1 MKLKLCN
8 EMKMKMKMSDLPL
21 VIIYIPT
28 FNLCNVLKRTIDSVC
43 SQTYKNLEIII
54 VNNFPAYNADIYFKK
69 ILKFNA

>member
-1 MKLKLCN
+1 
-8 EMKMKMKMSDLPL
+8 MKMKMKMSDLPL

-69 ILKFNA
+69 FLKFNA